1 MLINHIA
8 THHNLLVYFIDY
20 YISVTGI
27 MVDVSGVVVV
37 IISFGILLC
46 SYLFGV
52 LGGAGRMS

>member
-8 THHNLLVYFIDY
+8 TCHNLLAYFIDY

-27 MVDVSGVVVV
+27 MVDVSGVVV

-52 LGGAGRMS
+52 LGGAGRPS